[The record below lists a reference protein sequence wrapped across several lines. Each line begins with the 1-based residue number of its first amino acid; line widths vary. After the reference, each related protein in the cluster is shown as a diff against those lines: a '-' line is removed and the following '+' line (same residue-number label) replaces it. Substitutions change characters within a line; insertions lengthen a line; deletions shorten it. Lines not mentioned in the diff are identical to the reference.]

1 MKLSSRDILFGISA
15 GILTT
20 TAALRIMPTHVAIL
34 LEIPVFLLAG
44 AAFSY
49 IFRFSHPGMGF
60 VVAYIILV
68 VGVTIALNFG
78 WGIHHELP
86 YNNLAVRTTLI
97 ALQHAMPGLFLIGF
111 IAQSDHKKYPTH
123 GTLQIYDQL
132 TNKNGN
138 VFERLPIVAITFC
151 EEITNQV
158 KNATSQT
165 QQFTPEGVVE
175 LFENRIRALHKQL
188 FKEGT
193 ITPVGNIIATKIT
206 QQGLGEIIMS
216 FPDICSRMFTQ
227 ADFSCKAYELALARK
242 EALEPLMK
250 KKSKQ

>member
-97 ALQHAMPGLFLIGF
+97 ALQHALSGLFLIGF
-111 IAQSDHKKYPTH
+111 IAQSDHKKYPIH

-132 TNKNGN
+132 INKSGK
-138 VFERLPIVAITFC
+138 VFERLRIVVIRFC
-151 EEITNQV
+151 EEIANIEPIASNT
-158 KNATSQT
+158 KH
-165 QQFTPEGVVE
+165 QFTPLEVVE
-175 LFENRIRALHKQL
+175 LFEKRIKALHDHL
-188 FKEGT
+188 SSKETSDGVQT
-193 ITPVGNIIATKIT
+193 DIT
-206 QQGLGEIIMS
+206 QEGLKMIIMM

-227 ADFSCKAYELALARK
+227 PDFSSRAYELALARK
-242 EALEPLMK
+242 ETLEPLMK
-250 KKSKQ
+250 KKKK